1 MFVESTWGHK
11 GEVTFRKDK
20 SMAAPIALQLYTLR
34 EATADDFE
42 GVVRKVADIGYVGVE
57 PAGFPGTTPEAAA
70 ALFKEL
76 GLEVTSAH
84 LPLPVGEHKQ
94 EALDTANALGIKRMV
109 SGKGK
114 DDYSSLDKIKAT
126 CELFN
131 EASETAV
138 ANGMTFG
145 IHNHWWEYL
154 EVEGRLA
161 YEVALEYLNP
171 EIFFQIDAY
180 WVQTAGPDPAAVLQ
194 ELGDRVPLIHIKDG
208 PCVREEPM
216 QALGEG
222 ITDFHQIVAAGEFAE
237 WWIVE
242 LDRCATDMMEAVVK
256 SYTYMIDNGF
266 ARGNK

>member
-1 MFVESTWGHK
+1 
-11 GEVTFRKDK
+11 
-20 SMAAPIALQLYTLR
+20 MAAPLALQLYTLR
-34 EATADDFE
+34 EAMADDFE

-57 PAGFPGTTPEAAA
+57 PAGFPGTTVEAGA
-70 ALFKEL
+70 ALFKDL
-76 GLEVTSAH
+76 GLGVTSAH
-84 LPLPVGEHKQ
+84 MPPPVGENKQ
-94 EALDTANALGIKRMV
+94 ESIENAQMLGIKRMV

-126 CELFN
+126 CEMWN
-131 EASETAV
+131 EAGEEA
-138 ANGMTFG
+138 ARHGMTFG

-154 EVEGRLA
+154 EVEGR
-161 YEVALEYLNP
+161 YVYLEMLEHLNP

-194 ELGDRVPLIHIKDG
+194 ELGDRVPLVHIKDG

-222 ITDFHQIVAAGEFAE
+222 ITDFHQIVAAAEHAE

-256 SYTYMIDNGF
+256 SYTFMIDNGF